1 MLNRLWQLEQE
12 ADLCNQPILLQMCAM
27 AIYVILMSNNIPGM
41 WRAGKIALTASFHK
55 GGDGASIGNVDA
67 ADAGEK
73 MVALRAVTLE
83 RLIIFAVGVLFE
95 FLTWSLLFVAGIVW
109 INSATDVDLVIRSTV
124 SIMFVL
130 NVDELMYE
138 SCCPS
143 NIREDVQSTKYRVR
157 NMSVEAVQIQVA
169 QSFASKFVFRK
180 VVFRGVSLA
189 AKDTT
194 LVHGRTSDAYLI
206 LYQDGKQVGKSP
218 VVPHDLNP
226 SWPEFN
232 VKLKGAGGDIRVE
245 CWDYDSMTSGA
256 VQGVKP
262 FKLHE

>member
-1 MLNRLWQLEQE
+1 
-12 ADLCNQPILLQMCAM
+12 MCAM